1 MFKFEP
7 MQPSGNKTLQ
17 PTANDEYILV
27 INGKPEG
34 PFTIAQLRERKIK
47 PGDFVKTAAMD
58 DYKEAHEIAALR
70 QLFGFNKQ
78 PLPLQ
83 YFGSFDQ
90 RLLAAV
96 IDWLIVSAAF
106 VLVAFVVMLILLL
119 ALPGDDN
126 KILRIG
132 ISIGIVSFIP
142 IGKIIY
148 NVMMESGPK
157 QGTFGKQLLKVRVCD
172 IYGERIKATQAL
184 QRNLF
189 KYLSVATL
197 FIGYLMAFFNK
208 KQQCLHDMLA
218 DTLVIKDRLDS

>member
-1 MFKFEP
+1 

-17 PTANDEYILV
+17 PSANDEYILV

-132 ISIGIVSFIP
+132 IIIGVVALTP
-142 IGKIIY
+142 LGKIVY

-172 IYGERIKATQAL
+172 IYGERINATQAL

-197 FIGYLMAFFNK
+197 FIGYLIAFFNK

>member
-1 MFKFEP
+1 

-27 INGKPEG
+27 INGKPQG
-34 PFTIAQLRERKIK
+34 PFSIAQLRERKIK

-96 IDWLIVSAAF
+96 IDWLIVAAAF

-119 ALPGDDN
+119 ALPGDDY
-126 KILRIG
+126 KIIRIG
-132 ISIGIVSFIP
+132 ISIGIVSFTP

-172 IYGERIKATQAL
+172 IYGERINATQAL
-184 QRNLF
+184 LRNLF